1 MTVKLQ
7 KWGNSQGIRIPKH
20 MLDDLA
26 WSETET
32 VDISIDDG
40 KIICHEDTDRLLSDY
55 AIVKVA
61 ELSDVDLQYILRRRR
76 ESFGWSLLTD
86 QKRFYAENYPG
97 LVIERVTLD
106 EFIMM
111 MLKGETL

>member
-1 MTVKLQ
+1 MLQ
-7 KWGNSQGIRIPKH
+7 YMKNTMRNMK
-20 MLDDLA
+20 
-26 WSETET
+26 
-32 VDISIDDG
+32 
-40 KIICHEDTDRLLSDY
+40 KLLSV
-55 AIVKVA
+55 ILLLVA
-61 ELSDVDLQYILRRRR
+61 LMPLQVTAKEISVAYVDLQYILRRRR